1 MSTEDT
7 TDLSAREETI
17 LKTPLAMGLLGH
29 SSGSVYAQMEIS
41 FRDYET
47 LDFVIKREA
56 YSNLP
61 DVEFSINSMD
71 LEDIIDILKEA
82 KRKLDKH
89 WLSTQH
95 PKRDAIYDQ
104 HQSQKEGIEN
114 EEVLAVRPREN
125 KEKGSAKCAHY
136 LGYLASHPVDLPL
149 PQECVN
155 CPKVFDCSI
164 K

>member
-1 MSTEDT
+1 MSTEDA
-7 TDLSAREETI
+7 TDLSAPEEAI
-17 LKTPLAMGLLGH
+17 LKTALAMGLVGRR
-29 SSGSVYAQMEIS
+29 SGRVYAQMEIS

-47 LDFVIKREA
+47 LNFVIKREA
-56 YSNLP
+56 YSTLP

-95 PKRDAIYDQ
+95 PKRGAIYAQ
-104 HQSQKEGIEN
+104 QSQKEETEN
-114 EEVLAVRPREN
+114 ENVPADRPREN
-125 KEKGSAKCAHY
+125 KEKGSAKCAHH
-136 LGYLASHPVDLPL
+136 LGYLASHPLDLPL

-155 CPKVFDCSI
+155 CPKAFDCSI
-164 K
+164 Q